1 MNEIARKSKSS
12 KAKSEPLAL
21 DDALRTLRAHRAEL
35 EGMGVI
41 HAGIF
46 GSVAR
51 GKAGPKSDLDVLVV
65 LDDSKVVSIYDYCG
79 VRLAISDLFGGKA
92 DVVERKALRPR
103 LKDRIIAEVVDAF

>member
-1 MNEIARKSKSS
+1 MNEIARKPKSS
-12 KAKSEPLAL
+12 KAKRAPLAL
-21 DDALRTLRAHRAEL
+21 DDALHTLRAHRAEL

-51 GKAGPKSDLDVLVV
+51 GEAGPKSDLDVLVV